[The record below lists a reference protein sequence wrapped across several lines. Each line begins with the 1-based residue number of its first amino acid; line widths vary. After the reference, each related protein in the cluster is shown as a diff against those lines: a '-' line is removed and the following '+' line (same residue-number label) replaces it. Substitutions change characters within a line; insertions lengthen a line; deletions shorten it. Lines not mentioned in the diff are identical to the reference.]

1 MGSEYTAVCLCLVR
15 ATPLAAQTA
24 YASTVIRM
32 PESPAEPRVV
42 HVVCAT
48 VRPDAPPEA
57 IAHALELAR
66 AMDGAPGA
74 RRVLCGADAGLVVAA
89 TWLDGRAALE
99 PFAASPPHM
108 AFVMRGLAPCIR
120 GMWSAGVETDAGPP
134 DAADALWVF
143 AVRDAETLYEWQVR
157 DLVQAVE
164 ALPGHAAAGP
174 TFEERDRYRAGGVV
188 ALAAAEVGPFRA
200 ALAAARA
207 AWGDLAELI
216 TEGFVLLEPARA

>member
-1 MGSEYTAVCLCLVR
+1 
-15 ATPLAAQTA
+15 
-24 YASTVIRM
+24 M
-32 PESPAEPRVV
+32 PERTSPPPAGPRVV

-48 VRPDAPPEA
+48 VRPDAPADAVE
-57 IAHALELAR
+57 HALDLAR
-66 AMDGAPGA
+66 AMDAAPGA
-74 RRVLCGADAGLVVAA
+74 RRVLCGADGGVVVAA

-120 GMWSAGVETDAGPP
+120 GMWSAGVETDAPP
-134 DAADALWVF
+134 PEAPAALWAF

-157 DLVQAVE
+157 DFVLAVE

-188 ALAAAEVGPFRA
+188 ALSSGDAETFQAV
-200 ALAAARA
+200 LTTARGT
-207 AWGDLAELI
+207 WGEIAGLLV
-216 TEGFVLLEPARA
+216 EGFVWLPPDGARDA

>member
-1 MGSEYTAVCLCLVR
+1 MC
-15 ATPLAAQTA
+15 P
-24 YASTVIRM
+24 STVVAM
-32 PESPAEPRVV
+32 PESSAEPRVV

-48 VRPDAPPEA
+48 VRPDASREA
-57 IAHALELAR
+57 VAKALELAR

-74 RRVLCGADAGLVVAA
+74 RRVLCGADAGLVIAA
-89 TWLDGRAALE
+89 TWLDGHAALE
-99 PFAASPPHM
+99 PFAASPAHM

-134 DAADALWVF
+134 DAADALWAF
-143 AVRDAETLYEWQVR
+143 ALRDAETLYEWQVR

-188 ALAAAEVGPFRA
+188 ALAADEVEPFRA
-200 ALAAARA
+200 ALAAARV
-207 AWGDLAELI
+207 AWGDLAGLV
-216 TEGFVLLEPARA
+216 TEGFVTFGPARA